1 MSTGDVLN
9 QVLALPESER
19 AEIAHELLLSLEEL
33 PFDDDVDSVW
43 AAEIQRRRESIR
55 NGTVQLADWDDALA
69 RMRKALR
76 PE

>member
-9 QVLALPESER
+9 QVLALPENER

-33 PFDDDVDSVW
+33 PFDDDVDAVW